1 MSFMPDHP
9 KIYLA
14 SSSPRRNTL
23 MQMGGWKF
31 SVLPANIDE
40 AFLPAEIPSAY
51 VLRIAVAKAKA
62 VGDLLKTHP
71 SFYSQEPG
79 GNLLSVGSKES
90 DSNQS
95 TNFILAADTIVVD
108 GKEILGKPRDE
119 AEAVCMLTRL
129 RSRIHQVFTG
139 LALVSVEIGTE
150 KILSGVEEGSLTIR
164 TNRCMT
170 EVVMRN
176 YHDDEI
182 TNYVASGDA
191 LDKAGSYAIQNG
203 SFNPVK
209 CIRGCYTNVM
219 GLPLCHVAQLFRDIG
234 VLPHCRKSKYFPLAG
249 KLLQRNSWMS
259 RVAVKSGPTRA
270 VKHPRSLHLCLSLS
284 NKNH

>member
-40 AFLPAEIPSAY
+40 AFLPAEVPSAY
-51 VLRIAVAKAKA
+51 VLRVAVAKAKA
-62 VGDLLKTHP
+62 VVDLLKTHP
-71 SFYSQEPG
+71 SFYSK
-79 GNLLSVGSKES
+79 NTNASMLSVGSKES
-90 DSNQS
+90 DSNRS

-129 RSRIHQVFTG
+129 RSRIHQVYTG
-139 LALVSVEIGTE
+139 LALVSVETGTE
-150 KILSGVEEGSLTIR
+150 NYRSGVEEDSLTTL

-234 VLPHCRKSKYFPLAG
+234 VLPALQEEQIFSACRQITTEEFLDGDGCREIWANPSGETSSLAP
-249 KLLQRNSWMS
+249 SMS
-259 RVAVKSGPTRA
+259 FSIQ
-270 VKHPRSLHLCLSLS
+270 
-284 NKNH
+284 